1 MSQTELVRSEL
12 EPLIETIDVKTHFKT
27 PRGIARAVDGVS
39 ITIRRGQ
46 SLGVVGESGSGK
58 TVMSRAS
65 MGLLRGRRVKRTGS
79 VKLEGQELL
88 TLTNEEIR
96 SLWGTKMAMIFQDPM
111 TALNPV
117 RRVGSQFNES
127 LVKRLGMSK
136 EDASKRTLELLN
148 LVRMP
153 EPEKVISKFPHQLS
167 GGMRQRVMIAMAIAC
182 NPSLLFAD
190 EPTTALDVT
199 VQAQVLELLGDLRE
213 KLNMAMVIVT
223 HDLGVVAGH
232 TDKIAVMYG
241 GEIVE
246 MASTPDLFANTKMPY
261 TEALMESIPRLDR
274 KRGDRLPTIPGS
286 PPDPIAAR
294 TGCGFAPRCRYAT
307 DKCRT
312 EHPELTDAGN
322 GHMYRCFFPIGGK

>member
-1 MSQTELVRSEL
+1 MSEL
-12 EPLIETIDVKTHFKT
+12 FEIDNLQITFDTKRGPLQ
-27 PRGIARAVDGVS
+27 AVRGVS
-39 ITIRRGQ
+39 LSIRKGE
-46 SLGVVGESGSGK
+46 SVGIVGESGSGK
-58 TVMSRAS
+58 TVMSRAA
-65 MGLLRGRRVKRTGS
+65 MGLLRGRKVQRTGS
-79 VKLEGQELL
+79 VKIEGEELL
-88 TLTNEEIR
+88 TLSNEQIR
-96 SLWGTKMAMIFQDPM
+96 NFWGLRIAMIFQDPM

-117 RRVGSQFNES
+117 RKVGSQFAES
-127 LVKRLGMSK
+127 LVKRMNMSK
-136 EDASKRTLELLN
+136 DEAAKRTLELLA
-148 LVRMP
+148 LVNMP
-153 EPEKVISKFPHQLS
+153 EPEKAVQKYPHQLS

-182 NPSLLFAD
+182 DPELLFAD

-199 VQAQVLELLGDLRE
+199 VQAQVLELLSDLRE
-213 KLNMAMVIVT
+213 RLGMAMVIVT

-307 DKCRT
+307 DKCRN

>member
-1 MSQTELVRSEL
+1 MSRLFEIENLEITFDTARGPLKAVR
-12 EPLIETIDVKTHFKT
+12 
-27 PRGIARAVDGVS
+27 GVS
-39 ITIRRGQ
+39 LAIEKGESIGI
-46 SLGVVGESGSGK
+46 VGESGSGK

-88 TLTNEEIR
+88 TLSNEEIR
-96 SLWGTKMAMIFQDPM
+96 GLWGTKMAMIFQDPM

-136 EDASKRTLELLN
+136 EDANKRTLELLN

-199 VQAQVLELLGDLRE
+199 VQAQVLELLADLRE
-213 KLNMAMVIVT
+213 KLDMAMVIVT
-223 HDLGVVAGH
+223 HDLGVVAGY
-232 TDKIAVMYG
+232 TDRIAVMYG

-246 MASTPDLFANTKMPY
+246 LATTPDLFANTKMPY
-261 TEALMESIPRLDR
+261 TQALMESIPRLDR
-274 KRGDRLPTIPGS
+274 KVGDRLPAIGGT
-286 PPDPIAAR
+286 PPDPTLER
-294 TGCGFAPRCRYAT
+294 TSCGFADRCKFAT

-312 EHPELTDAGN
+312 EHPDLVDAGN
-322 GHMYRCFFPIGGK
+322 GHMYRCFFPLGVK

>member
-1 MSQTELVRSEL
+1 MSPLFEIENLEITFDTARGPLKAVR
-12 EPLIETIDVKTHFKT
+12 
-27 PRGIARAVDGVS
+27 GVS
-39 ITIRRGQ
+39 LVINKGESIGI
-46 SLGVVGESGSGK
+46 VGESGSGK

-79 VKLEGQELL
+79 VKLDGQELL
-88 TLTNEEIR
+88 TLSNEDIR
-96 SLWGTKMAMIFQDPM
+96 GLWGTKMAMIFQDPM

-136 EDASKRTLELLN
+136 EDANKRTLELLV

-223 HDLGVVAGH
+223 HDLGVVAGY
-232 TDKIAVMYG
+232 TDRIAVMYG

-246 MASTPDLFANTKMPY
+246 LATTPDLFADTKMPY
-261 TEALMESIPRLDR
+261 TQALMESIPRLDR
-274 KRGDRLPTIPGS
+274 KVGDRLPAIGGT
-286 PPDPIAAR
+286 PPDPTLDR
-294 TGCGFAPRCRYAT
+294 NSCGFADRCKFAT

-312 EHPELTDAGN
+312 EHPDLVDAGN
-322 GHMYRCFFPIGGK
+322 GHMYRCFFPLGVK

>member
-1 MSQTELVRSEL
+1 
-12 EPLIETIDVKTHFKT
+12 
-27 PRGIARAVDGVS
+27 
-39 ITIRRGQ
+39 
-46 SLGVVGESGSGK
+46 
-58 TVMSRAS
+58 
-65 MGLLRGRRVKRTGS
+65 

-88 TLTNEEIR
+88 TLSNEEIR
-96 SLWGTKMAMIFQDPM
+96 GLWGTKMAMIFQDPM

-117 RRVGSQFNES
+117 RKIGSQFNES

-136 EDASKRTLELLN
+136 DDASKRTIELLT

-153 EPEKVISKFPHQLS
+153 EPEKVIGKFPHQLS

-199 VQAQVLELLGDLRE
+199 VQAQVLELLADLRE

-223 HDLGVVAGH
+223 HDLGVVAGY
-232 TDKIAVMYG
+232 TDRIAVMYG

-246 MASTPDLFANTKMPY
+246 LATTPDLFADTKMPY
-261 TEALMESIPRLDR
+261 TQALMESIPRLDR
-274 KRGDRLPTIPGS
+274 KVGDRLPAIGGT
-286 PPDPIAAR
+286 PPDPTLER
-294 TGCGFAPRCRYAT
+294 NSCGFADRCKFAT

-312 EHPELTDAGN
+312 EHPELVDAGN
-322 GHMYRCFFPIGGK
+322 GHLYRCFFPLGVK

>member
-1 MSQTELVRSEL
+1 MSPLFEIENLEITFDTARGPLKAVR
-12 EPLIETIDVKTHFKT
+12 
-27 PRGIARAVDGVS
+27 GVS
-39 ITIRRGQ
+39 LEINKGESIGI
-46 SLGVVGESGSGK
+46 VGESGSGK

-96 SLWGTKMAMIFQDPM
+96 GLWGTKIAMIFQDPM

-136 EDASKRTLELLN
+136 EDANKRTLELLA

-199 VQAQVLELLGDLRE
+199 VQAQVLELLADLRE
-213 KLNMAMVIVT
+213 KLDMAMVIVT
-223 HDLGVVAGH
+223 HDLGVVAGY
-232 TDKIAVMYG
+232 TDRIAVMYG

-246 MASTPDLFANTKMPY
+246 LATTPDLFANTKMPY
-261 TEALMESIPRLDR
+261 TQALMESIPRLDR
-274 KRGDRLPTIPGS
+274 KVGDRLPAIGGT
-286 PPDPIAAR
+286 PPDPTLER
-294 TGCGFAPRCRYAT
+294 TSCGFADRCKFAT

-312 EHPELTDAGN
+312 EHPDLVDAGN
-322 GHMYRCFFPIGGK
+322 GHMYRCFFPLGVK

>member
-1 MSQTELVRSEL
+1 MSEL
-12 EPLIETIDVKTHFKT
+12 FEVDNLQITFDTKRGPLQ
-27 PRGIARAVDGVS
+27 AVRGVS
-39 ITIRRGQ
+39 LSIRKGE
-46 SLGVVGESGSGK
+46 SVGIVGESGSGK
-58 TVMSRAS
+58 TVMSRAA
-65 MGLLRGRRVKRTGS
+65 MGLLRGRKVHRSGS
-79 VKLEGQELL
+79 VKIEGEELL
-88 TLTNEEIR
+88 TLSNEQIR
-96 SLWGTKMAMIFQDPM
+96 NFWGLRIAMIFQDPM

-117 RRVGSQFNES
+117 RKVGSQFAES
-127 LVKRLGMSK
+127 LVKRMNMSK
-136 EDASKRTLELLN
+136 DEAAKRTLELLA
-148 LVRMP
+148 LVKMP
-153 EPEKVISKFPHQLS
+153 EPEKAIQKYPHQLS

-182 NPSLLFAD
+182 EPELLFAD

-199 VQAQVLELLGDLRE
+199 VQAQVLELLSELRE
-213 KLNMAMVIVT
+213 RLGMAMVIVT

-246 MASTPDLFANTKMPY
+246 MASTPDLFANTKIPY

-274 KRGDRLPTIPGS
+274 KRGDRLPTIHGS

>member
-1 MSQTELVRSEL
+1 MSEL
-12 EPLIETIDVKTHFKT
+12 FEVDNLQITFDTKRGPLQ
-27 PRGIARAVDGVS
+27 AVRGVS
-39 ITIRRGQ
+39 LSIRKGE
-46 SLGVVGESGSGK
+46 SVGIVGESGSGK
-58 TVMSRAS
+58 TVMSRAA
-65 MGLLRGRRVKRTGS
+65 MGLLRGRKVHRTGS
-79 VKLEGQELL
+79 VKIEGEELL
-88 TLTNEEIR
+88 TLSNEQIR
-96 SLWGTKMAMIFQDPM
+96 DFWGLRIAMIFQDPM

-117 RRVGSQFNES
+117 RKVGSQFAES
-127 LVKRLGMSK
+127 LVKRMNMSK
-136 EDASKRTLELLN
+136 DEAAKRTLELLA
-148 LVRMP
+148 LVNMP
-153 EPEKVISKFPHQLS
+153 EPEKAVQKYPHQLS

-182 NPSLLFAD
+182 DPELLFAD

-199 VQAQVLELLGDLRE
+199 VQAQVLELLSELRE
-213 KLNMAMVIVT
+213 RLGMAMVIVT

>member
-1 MSQTELVRSEL
+1 MSRLFEIENLEITFDTARGPLKAVR
-12 EPLIETIDVKTHFKT
+12 
-27 PRGIARAVDGVS
+27 GVS
-39 ITIRRGQ
+39 LVINTGESIGI
-46 SLGVVGESGSGK
+46 VGESGSGK

-136 EDASKRTLELLN
+136 EDANKRTLELLN

-199 VQAQVLELLGDLRE
+199 VQAQVLELLADLRE
-213 KLNMAMVIVT
+213 KLDMAMVIVT
-223 HDLGVVAGH
+223 HDLGVVAGY
-232 TDKIAVMYG
+232 TDRIAVMYG

-246 MASTPDLFANTKMPY
+246 LATTPDLFANTKMPY
-261 TEALMESIPRLDR
+261 TQALMESIPRLDR
-274 KRGDRLPTIPGS
+274 KVGDRLPAIGGT
-286 PPDPIAAR
+286 PPDPTLER
-294 TGCGFAPRCRYAT
+294 TSCGFADRCKFAT

-312 EHPELTDAGN
+312 EHPDLVDAGN
-322 GHMYRCFFPIGGK
+322 GHMYRCFFPLGVK

>member
-1 MSQTELVRSEL
+1 MSEL
-12 EPLIETIDVKTHFKT
+12 FEIDNLQITFDTKRGPLQ
-27 PRGIARAVDGVS
+27 AVRGVS
-39 ITIRRGQ
+39 LSIRKGE
-46 SLGVVGESGSGK
+46 SVGIVGESGSGK
-58 TVMSRAS
+58 TVMSRAA
-65 MGLLRGRRVKRTGS
+65 MGLLRGRKVHRSGS
-79 VKLEGQELL
+79 VKIEGEELL
-88 TLTNEEIR
+88 TLSNEQIR
-96 SLWGTKMAMIFQDPM
+96 NFWGLRIAMIFQDPM

-117 RRVGSQFNES
+117 RKVGSQFAES
-127 LVKRLGMSK
+127 LVKRMNMSK
-136 EDASKRTLELLN
+136 DEAAKRTLELLA
-148 LVRMP
+148 LVKMP
-153 EPEKVISKFPHQLS
+153 EPEKAIQKYPHQLS

-182 NPSLLFAD
+182 EPELLFAD

-199 VQAQVLELLGDLRE
+199 VQAQVLELLSELRE
-213 KLNMAMVIVT
+213 RLGMAMVIVT

>member
-1 MSQTELVRSEL
+1 MSEL
-12 EPLIETIDVKTHFKT
+12 FEVDNLQITFDTKRGPLQ
-27 PRGIARAVDGVS
+27 AVRGVS
-39 ITIRRGQ
+39 LSIRKGE
-46 SLGVVGESGSGK
+46 SVGIVGESGSGK
-58 TVMSRAS
+58 TVMSRAA
-65 MGLLRGRRVKRTGS
+65 MGLLRGRKVHRSGS
-79 VKLEGQELL
+79 VKIEGEELL
-88 TLTNEEIR
+88 TLSNEQIR
-96 SLWGTKMAMIFQDPM
+96 DFWGLRIAMIFQDPM

-117 RRVGSQFNES
+117 RKVGSQFSES
-127 LVKRLGMSK
+127 LVKRMNMGK
-136 EDASKRTLELLN
+136 DEAAKRTLELLA
-148 LVRMP
+148 LVKMP
-153 EPEKVISKFPHQLS
+153 EPEKAIQKYPHQLS

-182 NPSLLFAD
+182 EPELLFAD

-199 VQAQVLELLGDLRE
+199 VQAQVLELLSELRE
-213 KLNMAMVIVT
+213 RLGMAMVIVT

>member
-1 MSQTELVRSEL
+1 MSPLFEIENLEITFDTARGPLKAVR
-12 EPLIETIDVKTHFKT
+12 
-27 PRGIARAVDGVS
+27 GVS
-39 ITIRRGQ
+39 LVINKGESIGI
-46 SLGVVGESGSGK
+46 VGESGSGK

-96 SLWGTKMAMIFQDPM
+96 SLWGTKIAMIFQDPM

-136 EDASKRTLELLN
+136 EDANKRTLELLA

-199 VQAQVLELLGDLRE
+199 VQAQVLELLADLRE
-213 KLNMAMVIVT
+213 KLDMAMVIVT
-223 HDLGVVAGH
+223 HDLGVVAGY
-232 TDKIAVMYG
+232 TDRIAVMYG

-246 MASTPDLFANTKMPY
+246 LATTPDLFANTKMPY
-261 TEALMESIPRLDR
+261 TQALMESIPRLDR
-274 KRGDRLPTIPGS
+274 KVGDRLPAIGGT
-286 PPDPIAAR
+286 PPDPTLER
-294 TGCGFAPRCRYAT
+294 TSCGFADRCKFAT

-312 EHPELTDAGN
+312 EHPDLVDAGN
-322 GHMYRCFFPIGGK
+322 GHMYRCFFPLGVK

>member
-1 MSQTELVRSEL
+1 MSPLFEIENLEITFDTARGPLKAVR
-12 EPLIETIDVKTHFKT
+12 
-27 PRGIARAVDGVS
+27 GVS
-39 ITIRRGQ
+39 LEINKGESIGI
-46 SLGVVGESGSGK
+46 VGESGSGK

-88 TLTNEEIR
+88 TLSNEEIR
-96 SLWGTKMAMIFQDPM
+96 GLWGTKIALIFHDPM

-136 EDASKRTLELLN
+136 EDANKRTLELLA

-199 VQAQVLELLGDLRE
+199 VQAQVLELLADLRE
-213 KLNMAMVIVT
+213 KLDMAMVIVT
-223 HDLGVVAGH
+223 HDLGVVAGY
-232 TDKIAVMYG
+232 TDRIAVMYG

-246 MASTPDLFANTKMPY
+246 LATTPDLFANTKMPY
-261 TEALMESIPRLDR
+261 TQALMESIPRLDR
-274 KRGDRLPTIPGS
+274 KVGDRLPAIGGT
-286 PPDPIAAR
+286 PPDPTLER
-294 TGCGFAPRCRYAT
+294 TSCGFADRCKFAT

-312 EHPELTDAGN
+312 EHPDLVDAGN
-322 GHMYRCFFPIGGK
+322 GHMYRCFFPLGVK

>member
-1 MSQTELVRSEL
+1 MSEL
-12 EPLIETIDVKTHFKT
+12 FEVDNLQITFDTKRGPLQ
-27 PRGIARAVDGVS
+27 AVRGVS
-39 ITIRRGQ
+39 LSIRKGE
-46 SLGVVGESGSGK
+46 SVGIVGESGSGK
-58 TVMSRAS
+58 TVMSRAA
-65 MGLLRGRRVKRTGS
+65 MGLLRGRKVHRSGS
-79 VKLEGQELL
+79 VKIEGEELL
-88 TLTNEEIR
+88 TLSNEQIR
-96 SLWGTKMAMIFQDPM
+96 DFWGLRIAMIFQDPM

-117 RRVGSQFNES
+117 RKVGSQISES
-127 LVKRLGMSK
+127 LVKRMNMGK
-136 EDASKRTLELLN
+136 DEAAKRTLELLA
-148 LVRMP
+148 LVKMP
-153 EPEKVISKFPHQLS
+153 EPEKAIQKYPHQLS

-182 NPSLLFAD
+182 EPELLFAD

-199 VQAQVLELLGDLRE
+199 VQAQVLELLSELRE
-213 KLNMAMVIVT
+213 RLGMAMVIVT

>member
-1 MSQTELVRSEL
+1 MSEL
-12 EPLIETIDVKTHFKT
+12 FEIDNLQITFDTKRGPLQ
-27 PRGIARAVDGVS
+27 AVRGVS
-39 ITIRRGQ
+39 LTVRKGESVGI
-46 SLGVVGESGSGK
+46 VGESGSGK
-58 TVMSRAS
+58 TVMSRAA
-65 MGLLRGRRVKRTGS
+65 MGLLRGRKVQRSGS
-79 VKLEGQELL
+79 VKIEGEELL
-88 TLTNEEIR
+88 TLSNEQIR
-96 SLWGTKMAMIFQDPM
+96 DFWGLRIAMIFQDPM

-117 RRVGSQFNES
+117 RKVGSQFSES
-127 LVKRLGMSK
+127 LVKRMNMSK
-136 EDASKRTLELLN
+136 DDAAKRTLELLA
-148 LVRMP
+148 LVNMP
-153 EPEKVISKFPHQLS
+153 EPEKAVQKYPHQLS

-182 NPSLLFAD
+182 NPELLFAD

-199 VQAQVLELLGDLRE
+199 VQAQVLELLSELRE
-213 KLNMAMVIVT
+213 RLGMAMVIVT

>member
-1 MSQTELVRSEL
+1 MSPLFEIENLEITFDTARGPLKAVR
-12 EPLIETIDVKTHFKT
+12 
-27 PRGIARAVDGVS
+27 GVS
-39 ITIRRGQ
+39 IAINKGE
-46 SLGVVGESGSGK
+46 SIGIVGESGSGK

-88 TLTNEEIR
+88 TLSNEEIR
-96 SLWGTKMAMIFQDPM
+96 GLWGTKMAMIFQDPM

-117 RRVGSQFNES
+117 RKIGSQFNES

-136 EDASKRTLELLN
+136 EDANKRTLELLA

-199 VQAQVLELLGDLRE
+199 VQAQVLELLADLRG
-213 KLNMAMVIVT
+213 KLDMAMVIVT
-223 HDLGVVAGH
+223 HDLGVVAGY
-232 TDKIAVMYG
+232 TDRIAVMYG

-246 MASTPDLFANTKMPY
+246 LATTPDLFANTKMPY
-261 TEALMESIPRLDR
+261 TQALMESIPRLDR
-274 KRGDRLPTIPGS
+274 KVGDRLPAIGGT
-286 PPDPIAAR
+286 PPDPTLER
-294 TGCGFAPRCRYAT
+294 TSCGFADRCKFAT

-312 EHPELTDAGN
+312 QHPDLVDAGN
-322 GHMYRCFFPIGGK
+322 GHMYRCFFPLGVK

>member
-1 MSQTELVRSEL
+1 MSEL
-12 EPLIETIDVKTHFKT
+12 FDIDNLEVTFDTKRGPLH
-27 PRGIARAVDGVS
+27 AVRGVS
-39 ITIRRGQ
+39 LSIRKGE
-46 SLGVVGESGSGK
+46 SVGIVGESGSGK
-58 TVMSRAS
+58 TVMSRAA
-65 MGLLRGRRVKRTGS
+65 MGLLRGRKVHRTGS
-79 VKLEGQELL
+79 VKIEGEELL
-88 TLTNEEIR
+88 TLSNEEIR
-96 SLWGTKMAMIFQDPM
+96 NFWGLRIAMIFQDPM

-117 RRVGSQFNES
+117 RKVGSQFAES
-127 LVKRLGMSK
+127 LVKRMNMSK
-136 EDASKRTLELLN
+136 DEAAKRTLELLA
-148 LVRMP
+148 LVKMP
-153 EPEKVISKFPHQLS
+153 EPEKAVQKYPHQLS

-182 NPSLLFAD
+182 DPELLFAD

-199 VQAQVLELLGDLRE
+199 VQAQVLELLSELRE
-213 KLNMAMVIVT
+213 RLGMAMVIVT

>member
-1 MSQTELVRSEL
+1 MSPLFEIENLEITFDTARGPLKAVR
-12 EPLIETIDVKTHFKT
+12 
-27 PRGIARAVDGVS
+27 GVS
-39 ITIRRGQ
+39 IAINKGE
-46 SLGVVGESGSGK
+46 SIGIVGESGSGK

-88 TLTNEEIR
+88 TLSNEEIR
-96 SLWGTKMAMIFQDPM
+96 GLWGTKMAMIFQDPM

-136 EDASKRTLELLN
+136 EDANKRTLELLA

-153 EPEKVISKFPHQLS
+153 EPDKVISKFPHQLS

-213 KLNMAMVIVT
+213 KLDMAMVIVT
-223 HDLGVVAGH
+223 HDLGVVAGY
-232 TDKIAVMYG
+232 TDRIAVMYG

-246 MASTPDLFANTKMPY
+246 LATTPDLFANTKMPY
-261 TEALMESIPRLDR
+261 TQALMESIPRLDR
-274 KRGDRLPTIPGS
+274 KVGDRLPAIGGT
-286 PPDPIAAR
+286 PPDPTLER
-294 TGCGFAPRCRYAT
+294 TSCGFADRCKFAT

-312 EHPELTDAGN
+312 QHPDLVDAGN
-322 GHMYRCFFPIGGK
+322 GHMYRCFFPLGVK

>member
-1 MSQTELVRSEL
+1 MSPLFEIENLEITFDTARGPLKAVR
-12 EPLIETIDVKTHFKT
+12 
-27 PRGIARAVDGVS
+27 GVS
-39 ITIRRGQ
+39 IAINKGE
-46 SLGVVGESGSGK
+46 SIGIVGESGSGK

-96 SLWGTKMAMIFQDPM
+96 GLWGTKMAMIFQDPM

-136 EDASKRTLELLN
+136 EDANKRTLELLA

-153 EPEKVISKFPHQLS
+153 EPEKVVSKFPHQLS

-199 VQAQVLELLGDLRE
+199 VQAQVLELLADLRE
-213 KLNMAMVIVT
+213 KLDMAMVIVT
-223 HDLGVVAGH
+223 HDLGVVAGY
-232 TDKIAVMYG
+232 TDRIAVMYG

-246 MASTPDLFANTKMPY
+246 LATTPDLFANTKMPY
-261 TEALMESIPRLDR
+261 TQALMESIPRLDR
-274 KRGDRLPTIPGS
+274 KVGDRLPAIGGT
-286 PPDPIAAR
+286 PPDPTLER
-294 TGCGFAPRCRYAT
+294 TSCGFADRCKFAT

-312 EHPELTDAGN
+312 EHPDLVDAGN
-322 GHMYRCFFPIGGK
+322 GHMYRCFFPLGVK

>member
-1 MSQTELVRSEL
+1 MSPLFEIENLEITFDTARGPLKAVR
-12 EPLIETIDVKTHFKT
+12 
-27 PRGIARAVDGVS
+27 GVS
-39 ITIRRGQ
+39 LEINKGESIGI
-46 SLGVVGESGSGK
+46 VGESGSGK

-96 SLWGTKMAMIFQDPM
+96 GLWGTKIAMIFQDPM

-136 EDASKRTLELLN
+136 EDANKRTLELLA

-199 VQAQVLELLGDLRE
+199 VQAQVLELLADLRE
-213 KLNMAMVIVT
+213 NLDMAMVIVT
-223 HDLGVVAGH
+223 HDLGVVAGY
-232 TDKIAVMYG
+232 TDRIAVMYG

-246 MASTPDLFANTKMPY
+246 LATTPDLFANTKMPY
-261 TEALMESIPRLDR
+261 TQALMESIPRLDR
-274 KRGDRLPTIPGS
+274 KVGDRLPAIGGT
-286 PPDPIAAR
+286 PPDPTLER
-294 TGCGFAPRCRYAT
+294 TSCGFADRCKFAT

-312 EHPELTDAGN
+312 EHPDLVDAGN
-322 GHMYRCFFPIGGK
+322 GHMYRCFFPLGVK

>member
-1 MSQTELVRSEL
+1 MSPLFEIENLEITFDTARGPLKAVR
-12 EPLIETIDVKTHFKT
+12 
-27 PRGIARAVDGVS
+27 GVS
-39 ITIRRGQ
+39 LVINKGESIGI
-46 SLGVVGESGSGK
+46 VGESGSGK

-88 TLTNEEIR
+88 TLSNEEIR
-96 SLWGTKMAMIFQDPM
+96 GLWGTKMAMIFQDPM

-136 EDASKRTLELLN
+136 EDANKRTLELLV

-223 HDLGVVAGH
+223 HDLGVVAGY
-232 TDKIAVMYG
+232 TDRIAVMYG

-246 MASTPDLFANTKMPY
+246 LATTPDLFANTKMPY
-261 TEALMESIPRLDR
+261 TQALMESIPRLDR
-274 KRGDRLPTIPGS
+274 KVGDRLPAIGGT
-286 PPDPIAAR
+286 PPDPTLDR
-294 TGCGFAPRCRYAT
+294 TSCGFADRCKFAT

-312 EHPELTDAGN
+312 EHPDLVDAGN
-322 GHMYRCFFPIGGK
+322 GHMYRCFFPLGVK

>member
-1 MSQTELVRSEL
+1 MSPLFEIENLEITFDTARGPLKAVR
-12 EPLIETIDVKTHFKT
+12 
-27 PRGIARAVDGVS
+27 GVS
-39 ITIRRGQ
+39 IAINKGE
-46 SLGVVGESGSGK
+46 SIGIVGESGSGK

-88 TLTNEEIR
+88 ALSNEEIR
-96 SLWGTKMAMIFQDPM
+96 GLWGTKMAMIFQDPM

-136 EDASKRTLELLN
+136 EDANKRTLELLA

-153 EPEKVISKFPHQLS
+153 EPEKVVSKFPHQLS

-223 HDLGVVAGH
+223 HDLGVVAGY
-232 TDKIAVMYG
+232 TDRIAVMYG

-246 MASTPDLFANTKMPY
+246 LATTPDLFANTKMPY
-261 TEALMESIPRLDR
+261 TQALMESIPRLDR
-274 KRGDRLPTIPGS
+274 KVGDRLPAIGGT
-286 PPDPIAAR
+286 PPDPTLER
-294 TGCGFAPRCRYAT
+294 TSCGFADRCKFAT

-312 EHPELTDAGN
+312 EHPDLVDAGN
-322 GHMYRCFFPIGGK
+322 GHMYRCFFPLGVK

>member
-1 MSQTELVRSEL
+1 MSRLFEIENLEITFDTARGPLKAVR
-12 EPLIETIDVKTHFKT
+12 
-27 PRGIARAVDGVS
+27 GVS
-39 ITIRRGQ
+39 LAIEKGESIGI
-46 SLGVVGESGSGK
+46 VGESGSGK

-96 SLWGTKMAMIFQDPM
+96 GLWGTKMAMIFQDPM

-223 HDLGVVAGH
+223 HDLGVVAGY
-232 TDKIAVMYG
+232 TDRIAVMYG

-246 MASTPDLFANTKMPY
+246 LATTPDLFANTKMPY
-261 TEALMESIPRLDR
+261 TQALMESIPRLDR
-274 KRGDRLPTIPGS
+274 KVGDRLPAIGGT
-286 PPDPIAAR
+286 PPDPTLER
-294 TGCGFAPRCRYAT
+294 TSCGFADRCKFAT

-312 EHPELTDAGN
+312 QHPDLVDAGN
-322 GHMYRCFFPIGGK
+322 GHMYRCFFPLGVK

>member
-1 MSQTELVRSEL
+1 MSEL
-12 EPLIETIDVKTHFKT
+12 FEVDNLQITFDTKRGPLQ
-27 PRGIARAVDGVS
+27 AVRGVS
-39 ITIRRGQ
+39 LSIRKGE
-46 SLGVVGESGSGK
+46 SVGIVGESGSGK
-58 TVMSRAS
+58 TVMSRAA
-65 MGLLRGRRVKRTGS
+65 MGLLRGRKVHRSGS
-79 VKLEGQELL
+79 VKIEGEELL
-88 TLTNEEIR
+88 TLSNEQIR
-96 SLWGTKMAMIFQDPM
+96 NFWGLRIAMIFQDPM

-117 RRVGSQFNES
+117 RKVGSQFAES
-127 LVKRLGMSK
+127 LVKRMNMSK
-136 EDASKRTLELLN
+136 DEAAKRTLELLA

-153 EPEKVISKFPHQLS
+153 EPEKAVQKYPHQLS

-182 NPSLLFAD
+182 DPELLFAD

-199 VQAQVLELLGDLRE
+199 VQAQVLELLSELRE
-213 KLNMAMVIVT
+213 RLGMAMVIVT

-246 MASTPDLFANTKMPY
+246 MASTQDLFANTKMPY

>member
-1 MSQTELVRSEL
+1 MSPLFEIENLEITFDTARGPLKAVR
-12 EPLIETIDVKTHFKT
+12 
-27 PRGIARAVDGVS
+27 GVS
-39 ITIRRGQ
+39 LVINKGESIGI
-46 SLGVVGESGSGK
+46 VGESGSGK

-79 VKLEGQELL
+79 VKLDGQELL
-88 TLTNEEIR
+88 TLSNEDIR
-96 SLWGTKMAMIFQDPM
+96 GLWGTKMAMIFQDPM

-136 EDASKRTLELLN
+136 EDANKRTLELLV

-223 HDLGVVAGH
+223 HDLGVVAGY
-232 TDKIAVMYG
+232 TDRIAVMYG

-246 MASTPDLFANTKMPY
+246 LATTPDLFANTKMPY
-261 TEALMESIPRLDR
+261 TQALMESIPRLDR
-274 KRGDRLPTIPGS
+274 KVGDRLPAIGGT
-286 PPDPIAAR
+286 PPDPTLDR
-294 TGCGFAPRCRYAT
+294 TSCGFADRCKFAT

-312 EHPELTDAGN
+312 EHPDLVDAGN
-322 GHMYRCFFPIGGK
+322 GHLYRCFFPLGVK

>member
-1 MSQTELVRSEL
+1 MSRLFEIENLEITFDTARGPLKAVR
-12 EPLIETIDVKTHFKT
+12 
-27 PRGIARAVDGVS
+27 GVS
-39 ITIRRGQ
+39 LVINTGESIGI
-46 SLGVVGESGSGK
+46 VGESGSGK

-96 SLWGTKMAMIFQDPM
+96 SLWGTKIAMIFQDPM

-153 EPEKVISKFPHQLS
+153 EPEKVICKFPHQLS

-223 HDLGVVAGH
+223 HDLGVVAGY
-232 TDKIAVMYG
+232 TDRIAVMYG

-246 MASTPDLFANTKMPY
+246 LATTPDLFANTKMPY
-261 TEALMESIPRLDR
+261 TQALMESIPRLDR
-274 KRGDRLPTIPGS
+274 KVGDRLPAIGGT
-286 PPDPIAAR
+286 PPDPTLER
-294 TGCGFAPRCRYAT
+294 TSCGFADRCKFAT

-312 EHPELTDAGN
+312 QHPDLVDAGN
-322 GHMYRCFFPIGGK
+322 GHMYRCFFPLGVK